1 MKTRFITLITGI
13 TLSSLAM
20 GCAHNTDRAPTMV
33 SYEQAKEAEEASLIR
48 ERSPDLFNAAEVEYT
63 TAIKSERDKEDEA
76 VAHHSQVAVLL
87 WRTAEARSHTLDA
100 EARVATADRRLAT
113 AEASLA
119 NAKAERDEE
128 MLALARL
135 EKLIQLQEQMDS
147 ASKAMATQKQN
158 EKAKAATNTA
168 MLAAMAAL
176 KDAEAVQASVFAPAP
191 YLRAQQTLAVAT
203 ATLKEG
209 DLAGAEKLSV
219 NATASATQAKQIA
232 TPKFEAD
239 RARRTY
245 EGRLKGLF
253 DAVKATGDTRRVS
266 DRGVTVTLRGVFES
280 GETFVAPI
288 SKASLEKLAGLA
300 STYAEFAVIV
310 EAHTDNRG
318 GTTANLTLGKS
329 RSDAVLA
336 YLVEKGVNPSR
347 ITSLG
352 KGSSEPIADNRS
364 KDGRAI
370 NRRVEI
376 TFVQPPAP

>member
-1 MKTRFITLITGI
+1 
-13 TLSSLAM
+13 
-20 GCAHNTDRAPTMV
+20 
-33 SYEQAKEAEEASLIR
+33 
-48 ERSPDLFNAAEVEYT
+48 
-63 TAIKSERDKEDEA
+63 
-76 VAHHSQVAVLL
+76 
-87 WRTAEARSHTLDA
+87 
-100 EARVATADRRLAT
+100 
-113 AEASLA
+113 
-119 NAKAERDEE
+119 
-128 MLALARL
+128 
-135 EKLIQLQEQMDS
+135 
-147 ASKAMATQKQN
+147 
-158 EKAKAATNTA
+158 
-168 MLAAMAAL
+168 
-176 KDAEAVQASVFAPAP
+176 
-191 YLRAQQTLAVAT
+191 
-203 ATLKEG
+203 
-209 DLAGAEKLSV
+209 
-219 NATASATQAKQIA
+219 
-232 TPKFEAD
+232 
-239 RARRTY
+239 
-245 EGRLKGLF
+245 
-253 DAVKATGDTRRVS
+253 
-266 DRGVTVTLRGVFES
+266 VTLRGVFES